1 MKSQAPGVPRLTD
14 QKSMEG
20 ITMADKT
27 LIYVGAE
34 ASGIYRKE
42 AGDTHWEN
50 LTRGMA
56 PSAQVRTIAI
66 HPENQDVIFAGTQ
79 RGVYRS
85 KDRGDNWERMNMT
98 EGRVVWSLKF
108 HPNNPQ
114 VMFLGTEG
122 SEVFKSEDGGDNW
135 SYMATI
141 SNPDSVQ
148 MAFATRIL
156 GLAIESSSP
165 DHMYAALEV
174 GGAARSSDGGKSW
187 QIVNGNFHDDV
198 DLMDLHGVA
207 VGSADS
213 TAVFI
218 SNRVGVWR
226 TRDRGDNWENLG
238 FERFSDIK
246 YSRGIQAAPNDPN
259 TLYACVGMNF
269 GSEEGGVLRTTDL
282 GETWQRFDKGVSPK
296 STTFGVAINAKAPEQ
311 VYFCSRR
318 GQVFGTQDGGDSWQ
332 EHAVPEGVTNVIS
345 MAGASA

>member
-1 MKSQAPGVPRLTD
+1 
-14 QKSMEG
+14 
-20 ITMADKT
+20 MADKT

-345 MAGASA
+345 MACASA

>member
-1 MKSQAPGVPRLTD
+1 
-14 QKSMEG
+14 
-20 ITMADKT
+20 MADKT
-27 LIYVGAE
+27 LVYVGAE
-34 ASGIYRKE
+34 VSGIYRKE
-42 AGDTHWEN
+42 AGDDHWEN

-56 PSAQVRTIAI
+56 PSAQVRAIAI
-66 HPENQDVIFAGTQ
+66 HPENPNVVFAGTQ

-98 EGRVVWSLKF
+98 EGRVDWSLKF
-108 HPNNPQ
+108 NPNNPQ

-122 SEVFKSEDGGDNW
+122 SEVFKSEDGGENW
-135 SYMATI
+135 NYMATI

-148 MAFATRIL
+148 MAFDTRML
-156 GLAIESSSP
+156 GLAIESTSP

-187 QIVNGNFHDDV
+187 QIVNRNFDGDV

-213 TAVFI
+213 SAVFI

-311 VYFCSRR
+311 GYFCSRR
-318 GQVFGTQDGGDSWQ
+318 GQVFGTHDGGDSWQ
-332 EHAVPEGVTNVIS
+332 EHTVPEGVTNVIS
-345 MAGASA
+345 MACASA

>member
-1 MKSQAPGVPRLTD
+1 
-14 QKSMEG
+14 
-20 ITMADKT
+20 MADKT

-42 AGDTHWEN
+42 AGESRWEN

-56 PSAQVRTIAI
+56 PSAQARTIAI
-66 HPENQDVIFAGTQ
+66 HPQNPNIVFAGTQ

-85 KDRGDNWERMNMT
+85 NDGGDNWERMNMT

-108 HPNNPQ
+108 HPTNPRI
-114 VMFLGTEG
+114 MFLGTEG
-122 SEVFKSEDGGDNW
+122 SEVFKSEDGGENW
-135 SYMATI
+135 TYQATI

-156 GLAIESSSP
+156 GLAIESTNP
-165 DHMYAALEV
+165 DHMFAALEV

-187 QIVNGNFHDDV
+187 QITNNNFAGDV

-213 TAVFI
+213 SSVFI

-246 YSRGIQAAPNDPN
+246 YSRGIQASPGDPN

-282 GETWQRFDKGVSPK
+282 GETWDRFDKGVSPK
-296 STTFGVAINAKAPEQ
+296 STTFGVAINAQQPEQ
-311 VYFCSRR
+311 VYFCTRK
-318 GQVFGTQDGGDSWQ
+318 GQVFGTHDAGASWT
-332 EHAVPEGVTNVIS
+332 EDALPEGVSSVIS
-345 MAGASA
+345 VACASV